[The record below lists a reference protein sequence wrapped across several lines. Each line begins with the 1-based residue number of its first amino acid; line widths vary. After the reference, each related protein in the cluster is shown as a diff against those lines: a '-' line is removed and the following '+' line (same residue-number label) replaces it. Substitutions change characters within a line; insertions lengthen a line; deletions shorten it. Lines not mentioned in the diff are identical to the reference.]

1 MMRGV
6 NKQQGSENMDGAR
19 EELEEVATV
28 SRM

>member
-1 MMRGV
+1 MRGV
-6 NKQQGSENMDGAR
+6 NKQQGSENMDRAR